1 MSLLTPDAGLLF
13 WMLLSF
19 GIVFVVLSKYGFPVI
34 VKAVEKRKEYI
45 DQSLESA
52 REASRQLA
60 GIKNEGEKIL
70 AQAREKQSEILK
82 EAMAEKEQIIGEA
95 REKASLEAR
104 KQMEEATMRIAE
116 EKDKAIRE
124 IRTEIADLSVAIAEK
139 VMKEKISRTDEQ
151 EKIIN
156 GLLDEITF
164 SKS

>member
-1 MSLLTPDAGLLF
+1 
-13 WMLLSF
+13 
-19 GIVFVVLSKYGFPVI
+19 
-34 VKAVEKRKEYI
+34 
-45 DQSLESA
+45 
-52 REASRQLA
+52 
-60 GIKNEGEKIL
+60 
-70 AQAREKQSEILK
+70 
-82 EAMAEKEQIIGEA
+82 MAEKEQIIGEA

-104 KQMEEATMRIAE
+104 KQMEEATRRIAE